1 MTNKSELRTTM
12 KRCFEK
18 RDTEQLKRTIQKA
31 SELLGRGEVER
42 MIVDEVLPDLSRKEQ
57 EWWISQLPD
66 QTQSEMGDQVREAVF
81 SILTEEGF
89 EVGKDFSVGPE
100 RGLMISDRAR
110 DFLLS
115 QMPEE
120 ERAELERELFKLSQ
134 NPYQLIEEQ
143 LGVPFFDNLK
153 KTATARLQGLDD
165 AMAIGYLANITE
177 GIVKRH
183 PELTDFGG
191 WFISNVVDCHR
202 LQRLLATD
210 VGDWGDVSF
219 FMADIITAAGGENEI
234 KEDDGQRL
242 MSREGLKLLASV
254 WDGDE
259 FSLHDLIA
267 AFDQKS

>member
-1 MTNKSELRTTM
+1 MSNKSELRTQM
-12 KRCFEK
+12 KRYFRE
-18 RDTEQLKRTIQKA
+18 RDTEQLKVVIREA
-31 SELLGRGEVER
+31 SERLGRAEVER

-177 GIVKRH
+177 GIVQKH
-183 PELTDFGG
+183 PELTDFKE
-191 WFISNVVDCHR
+191 WFLSSVLDFDR
-202 LQRLLATD
+202 LNRLIATEATD
-210 VGDWGDVSF
+210 CGDISF
-219 FMADIITAAGGENEI
+219 FLGDIVSAAGASQEVTEQ
-234 KEDDGQRL
+234 DGRQL
-242 MSREGLKLLASV
+242 VTQSGLKLLSQV
-254 WDGDE
+254 WDGGDV
-259 FSLHDLIA
+259 SIRDLIA
-267 AFDQKS
+267 QLDQKT